1 MSRISADTKKKIV
14 SMLVHGAR
22 GYEIAE
28 ATGVS
33 TRTVTKIRKELQ
45 DDGYQ
50 IWHTHGGVVA
60 SSMY

>member
-1 MSRISADTKKKIV
+1 MSKISAITKEKIK

-33 TRTVTKIRKELQ
+33 TTTVTKIRKELQ
-45 DDGYQ
+45 DEGYQ

-60 SSMY
+60 GSMY